1 MSEMLK
7 IESYTDQEITC
18 ILRDLAIHENLDV
31 KKLFDNYKQDEMEK
45 KTKYKNN
52 AYKIRQINKKR
63 LVESHIKRD
72 LERLDYF
79 KELDRL
85 DDNIFDEIS
94 NFKTEKGKKKMK
106 MKLLKIAYKK
116 NITSSMINLYLQVL
130 SDTYESKSEKKLMD
144 KITSKMK
151 TINYK
156 RMQFEELSNQ
166 LSPLD
171 FYNDYKKKLDN
182 WQIKTLNY
190 IDKGKS
196 VIVCAPTSCGKT
208 WLSIY
213 PGIIGKKVL
222 FLVPT
227 TALIYQ
233 VSAIFNKFGAKINII
248 SSEFT
253 YGSEEANVIVGTP
266 KDIEDN
272 LVSINNDF
280 DIVIYDEIH
289 NLSNKEFGIYYE
301 RLVKVFKDK
310 QILALSATIGN
321 PKKLISWF
329 NRITGRQLSL
339 ITYSTR
345 FLNLQRHIF
354 SDNKNLCK
362 IHPISCLSID
372 DITEKFLYKN
382 LPMTPYDCIK
392 LYDTLKFKFGESM
405 NDLDI
410 NNVFKRDNARLS
422 LDDAR
427 KYELLLKERLI
438 KLKESHRDDLIKLL
452 NSYNIIDNNPREI
465 NLYNLFREIKS
476 NNLTPCIVFQENTL
490 YCKDIFT
497 KLVTYLEKLEQLN
510 YPFHYDNLEFANKC
524 YNDAIEAKNKYK
536 STIKFSSDF
545 VGNKNDALEEMLDK
559 KWEKLNYDFKKKW
572 ENNYEKQVH
581 IINKSNENEK
591 IKAIQLK
598 NLKKE
603 FDNYGKTISLKHID
617 VFQKHPDFCLNTSS
631 PMTANKIREIRNT
644 IRSKLNINVSYTN
657 VFMQGL
663 KRGIGIYSKDM
674 PPVYNM
680 IVQQLS
686 QIGTLG
692 YVIADVSLAL
702 GINMPFRSS
711 CILGYKDSVDFKIDN
726 YLQMIGRSGRR
737 GMDCEGH
744 IVYANVD
751 WEKLMKGEL
760 ADITSTYKHI
770 NNYNVIGKLNKD
782 YNGLS
787 AEVYKNSLDP
797 MYTPENFTIKNNL
810 YDEEFKNILL
820 WKLREYNHKVEYF
833 IDNLVN
839 IEMSYR
845 IEINSTS
852 RNKLAKYLSAVFIND
867 SSNYEEVN
875 INTNSETNSDFQD
888 FIKDILHF
896 NKIDESYENLHKLTE
911 FTLILKDIHN
921 ILLYDADNY
930 YNFIKLHTKD
940 LFIYLKKIIVQSNIL
955 NI

>member
-1 MSEMLK
+1 MSDTLK

-31 KKLFDNYKQDEMEK
+31 KRLFDNYKQDAKEK
-45 KTKYKNN
+45 KKKYKNN
-52 AYKIRQINKKR
+52 AYKIRKSNKER
-63 LVESHIKRD
+63 LVESLITRD
-72 LERLDYF
+72 MERLDYF

-85 DDNIFDEIS
+85 STNIFNEIS
-94 NFKTEKGKKKMK
+94 NFQTEKGKKKMK

-116 NITSSMINLYLQVL
+116 NMTSSMINLYLQVL
-130 SDTYESKSEKKLMD
+130 SDSYDSKSEKKLMN
-144 KITSKMK
+144 KITSKMT

-171 FYNDYKKKLDN
+171 FYNDYEKKLDN

-253 YGSEEANVIVGTP
+253 YGNENANVIVGTP

-272 LVSINNDF
+272 LASINNDF

-301 RLVKVFKDK
+301 RIVKVFKDT

-321 PKKLISWF
+321 PQNLIKWF
-329 NRITGRQLSL
+329 NKVTGRDLSL

-345 FLNLQRHIF
+345 FLNLQRHLF
-354 SDNKNLCK
+354 RNNRDLSK

-392 LYDTLKFKFGESM
+392 LYDSLKSKFGDSII
-405 NDLDI
+405 DLDI
-410 NNVFKRDNARLS
+410 NNIFREDNARLS

-438 KLKESHRDDLIKLL
+438 KLKETNKSELNELL
-452 NSYNIIDNNPREI
+452 ESYKISNDTEQNI
-465 NLYNLFREIKS
+465 NLYNLFREIKK

-497 KLVTYLEKLEQLN
+497 KLVMYLEKLEELN

-559 KWEKLNYDFKKKW
+559 KWEKLNNDFKKKW

-581 IINKSNENEK
+581 IINKSTESLK
-591 IKAIQLK
+591 IKSIQLK

-603 FDNYGKTISLKHID
+603 FVNYIKTINLKHVD

-644 IRSKLNINVSYTN
+644 RRSKLNINVSYTN

-686 QIGTLG
+686 QVGTLG

-711 CILGYKDSVDFKIDN
+711 CILGYKDSVEFQIDN

-760 ADITSTYKHI
+760 ADIKGTYKHI
-770 NNYNVIGKLNKD
+770 NNYNIIGKLNED
-782 YNGLS
+782 YLDLS
-787 AEVYKNSLDP
+787 GEIYKNSLDP
-797 MYTPENFTIKNNL
+797 NYEAKNYTVENHS
-810 YDEEFKNILL
+810 YDEQFKNILL
-820 WKLREYNHKVEYF
+820 WKLREYNHKIRYF
-833 IDNLVN
+833 LDNLLN
-839 IEMSYR
+839 IEMNYR
-845 IEINSTS
+845 TEISSVS
-852 RNKLAKYLSAVFIND
+852 RNNLARHLSAIFIDPSTND
-867 SSNYEEVN
+867 QEIDNNTKSISN
-875 INTNSETNSDFQD
+875 TDFQK
-888 FIKDILHF
+888 FLKDILHF
-896 NKIDESYENLHKLTE
+896 NKIEESYTNLNKLNE
-911 FTLILKDIHN
+911 FCLILKDIHN
-921 ILLYDADNY
+921 ILLYDTDNY